1 MSWLNKDQHLSHGP
15 GAAERIKAQL
25 QGKLLGRNGSNSRC
39 LSRDRSRRVRRQSPR
54 SPPAAPELGCYPSQL
69 AVARSWDQPVLMCD
83 QSRPQAQLLT
93 PSRWARAISGRSC
106 LKIKNPRS
114 AGQSQL
120 IGARVEGSQQES
132 LISPRLIQTGLV
144 SCQTKLG
151 PASQSTLG
159 AVITPE
165 LQRVAPDRAEV
176 QAWVAAAVGSSTF
189 LTATDRRDFWLAPV
203 LRCST
208 PTLTAL
214 SILLNAAFMVL

>member
-1 MSWLNKDQHLSHGP
+1 MPEDQKSP
-15 GAAERIKAQL
+15 IRRPKPADR
-25 QGKLLGRNGSNSRC
+25 GKGG
-39 LSRDRSRRVRRQSPR
+39 RQSTR
-54 SPPAAPELGCYPSQL
+54 E
-69 AVARSWDQPVLMCD
+69 
-83 QSRPQAQLLT
+83 
-93 PSRWARAISGRSC
+93 
-106 LKIKNPRS
+106 
-114 AGQSQL
+114 
-120 IGARVEGSQQES
+120 
-132 LISPRLIQTGLV
+132 LISPRLIQSGLV